1 MFPIFVI
8 LGFFMLYQPLYASLI
23 LSNSWEREGYPCI
36 HVHIY
41 KFTYLCTNLH
51 IYMYT
56 NGSPMVL
63 PAFAMVYN
71 LYKSGSLKIGKK
83 LKSRACK
90 PKATGSIAAES
101 LPKISTF

>member
-1 MFPIFVI
+1 
-8 LGFFMLYQPLYASLI
+8 
-23 LSNSWEREGYPCI
+23 
-36 HVHIY
+36 
-41 KFTYLCTNLH
+41 
-51 IYMYT
+51 MYT